1 MTKWIA
7 CWLILSLL
15 CFTVSGA
22 GFYLVNC
29 QGAMWGIYPQPLYTD
44 AWNPIEIM
52 RWFFKMLQPPEYE
65 SPSEPSEPQQVSPPT
80 SVDEVSNIY
89 ELVAYCNAHPD
100 LVNQRIQEASHQ
112 YGYEV
117 PSVTCQV
124 QLTTTDGSGT
134 VETTWFFSQ
143 GKFQKI
149 EYGLTGDN
157 VKAKIVGDEGFIVS
171 EVKLFL
177 KGMFEAA
184 KNRAED
190 EFGKKYRV
198 TYYNLDPPLWDS
210 IALGLG
216 IFVSMLSLALLTRR
230 REIALITPFIY
241 IAAAF
246 IYTTPYGPPVLMF
259 FAGITSIPFP
269 SEKRK
274 TESKKLTV
282 EKFLEAV
289 R

>member
-1 MTKWIA
+1 MSKWMA
-7 CWLILSLL
+7 CWLIVSLL

-22 GFYLVNC
+22 GFYLVGN
-29 QGAMWGIYPQPLYTD
+29 QAMLFGVYPQPLYMD
-44 AWNPIEIM
+44 SWNPIEIM
-52 RWFFKMLQPPEYE
+52 KWFFKMLQPPEYE
-65 SPSEPSEPQQVSPPT
+65 SPSEPSEPKQVSPPAT
-80 SVDEVSNIY
+80 VDAISDIY

-210 IALGLG
+210 VALGLG

-241 IAAAF
+241 IVAAF
-246 IYTTPYGPPVLMF
+246 IYTTPYGPPTLMF